1 MTISKSIFK
10 CRLCG
15 SRELQN
21 ILELGDQP
29 PANSL
34 RKNFYDT
41 LKSVPL
47 IICQCSKC
55 TTIQLTET
63 VEPEY
68 LFSNYVW
75 VTGTSKGARE
85 YSKIFSERI
94 LRKISKQ
101 SDLFVVEIA
110 SNDGTFL
117 KQFREYDHKVL
128 GVDPARNLAEEA
140 QKMVYQR

>member
-1 MTISKSIFK
+1 MISKTIVK
-10 CRLCG
+10 CRLCK
-15 SRELQN
+15 SKELQV

-34 RKNFYDT
+34 RKN
-41 LKSVPL
+41 LSNSLENVPL
-47 IICQCSKC
+47 TLCRCAKC

-63 VEPEY
+63 IEPDY

-85 YSKIFSERI
+85 YSQIFAKRI
-94 LRKISKQ
+94 LSKVNK
-101 SDLFVVEIA
+101 SRDIFIVEIA

-117 KQFREYDHKVL
+117 KPFKEDGFNVL
-128 GVDPARNLAEEA
+128 GVDPAINIA
-140 QKMVYQR
+140 